1 MTDTIYMALYCPS
14 IHESGYI
21 TLSLHKT
28 IEGANTAIEEHKAIA
43 RIEWLEWTNDM
54 YKRQEGIGILRNESY
69 ADFEERF
76 PFGEYEGWRVDETQL
91 LD

>member
-28 IEGANTAIEEHKAIA
+28 IEGANTAIEKHKAISK
-43 RIEWLEWTNDM
+43 IEWLEWGNDM
-54 YKRQEGIGILRNESY
+54 CKQQKDVGILRYDSF

-76 PFGEYEGWRVDETQL
+76 PFGE
-91 LD
+91 